1 METQQA
7 SIITAIKAIRS
18 SRKRVDKLAVCKFI
32 KKELQSISN
41 EESDEILSHTIEDET
56 DSFITIDV

>member
-18 SRKRVDKLAVCKFI
+18 SRKRVDKLAVSKFI
-32 KKELQSISN
+32 KKRAPVN
-41 EESDEILSHTIEDET
+41 K
-56 DSFITIDV
+56 